1 MSSLMFDD
9 EDPLGNGNPFW
20 SVPTNIDWNVWT
32 EYMSGMQGLRAA
44 TTMSESNGVMG
55 RGVGGSVSGHTKKVP
70 RLSKMSGQPGL
81 KSKDNDSSSQLAAS
95 NGSSSQQNVIDTL
108 EASIEATKE
117 VIVVDKIN
125 IDITEHAAPKFN
137 DKIDPV
143 IGSVDDES
151 TKRRTTLTTLATSHH
166 YVAKHV
172 SYISPTEDIFNPEDP
187 NIREDIIRMIMQYLS
202 DEGYNASKTTL
213 YDEANF
219 KFHERE
225 EHVAE
230 IKRLKKAILDGD
242 WAEVDKLCAKSL
254 IKNQKSFL
262 YAVYKQQYL
271 EYIEY
276 QEVQKAFTFLN
287 KRLKPLEHLQM
298 NPNEFKDLCYLL
310 TAKSVHDAPSFKNWE
325 GIEKLVEQ
333 FQNLL
338 NIENADKDEGTVH
351 VPPNRLLTLLR
362 QAVAYQIEFSRYHPR
377 VAPRVN
383 TLLQDYTSFIIPN
396 AIRATLVGHQG
407 NVKCVDF
414 VGQKGREI
422 VSGSSDNTLRIWD
435 TESCK
440 EICVLEGHE
449 SRIWDVSSNKN
460 GSIVSSAS
468 GDSTIKLW
476 DMKGSK
482 HMCITSL
489 SGHTSDV
496 YTVKFHPGDNH
507 IVSGGYDKIVRL
519 YDVNTGQLIKM
530 FSGHQLSVSKTIF
543 NPLGNLIISGSKDN
557 TIKFWDIVSGL
568 CIRTISSHLGEVT
581 SVELNSNGTLLL
593 SSSKDNSNRLWDV
606 RMGRPIR
613 KLKGHQNTSKNFIR
627 AGFASD
633 SLIVGGSED
642 GIVYIWDQDTGEV
655 LQRLRGHTGMV
666 YSAIWNAS
674 QSFLVSCSDD
684 RTLNM
689 WWYDENRPLD

>member
-1 MSSLMFDD
+1 
-9 EDPLGNGNPFW
+9 
-20 SVPTNIDWNVWT
+20 
-32 EYMSGMQGLRAA
+32 
-44 TTMSESNGVMG
+44 
-55 RGVGGSVSGHTKKVP
+55 
-70 RLSKMSGQPGL
+70 MSGQLGL
-81 KSKDNDSSSQLAAS
+81 KSKDSASLRLATSNPTVNSSL
-95 NGSSSQQNVIDTL
+95 QQNVIDAL
-108 EASIEATKE
+108 QASTDTTKE
-117 VIVVDKIN
+117 VTVAEKVDK
-125 IDITEHAAPKFN
+125 DSSEHVAPKSG
-137 DKIDPV
+137 DKIAD
-143 IGSVDDES
+143 SAEDES
-151 TKRRTTLTTLATSHH
+151 TKRRKSLIALATSNHH
-166 YVAKHV
+166 VAKHV
-172 SYISPTEDIFNPEDP
+172 SCIRPTEDIFDPEDP
-187 NIREDIIRMIMQYLS
+187 NIREDIIRMVMQYLS
-202 DEGYNASKTTL
+202 DGGYNASKTTL
-213 YDEANF
+213 YDEANL
-219 KFHERE
+219 KWHERE
-225 EHVAE
+225 EHVVE
-230 IKRLKKAILDGD
+230 VKRLKKAILEGD
-242 WAEVDKLCAKSL
+242 WAEVDKLCAKPL

-276 QEVQKAFTFLN
+276 QEMQKAFAFLN
-287 KRLKPLEHLQM
+287 KRMKPLEHLQM

-310 TAKSVHDAPSFKNWE
+310 TAKAVRDAPSFKNWE
-325 GIEKLVEQ
+325 GIGPARQFFYLSIELLEKLVEQ

-338 NIENADKDEGTVH
+338 NFENADKDEGTVH
-351 VPPNRLLTLLR
+351 VPPSRLLTLLR

-377 VAPRVN
+377 VAPRIN

-407 NVKCVDF
+407 NVKCVGF
-414 VGQKGREI
+414 VGQEGREI
-422 VSGSSDNTLRIWD
+422 ISGSSDNTLRIWD
-435 TESCK
+435 TESSK
-440 EICVLEGHE
+440 EIGVLEGHE

-460 GSIVSSAS
+460 GSVVSSAS
-468 GDSTIKLW
+468 GDGTIKLW

-482 HMCITSL
+482 HICITSL

-507 IVSGGYDKIVRL
+507 VVSGGYDKIVRL
-519 YDVNTGQLIKM
+519 YDVNTGQLVKM

-568 CIRTISSHLGEVT
+568 CIRTITSHLGEVT
-581 SVELNSNGTLLL
+581 SVEMNANGTLLL

-655 LQRLRGHTGMV
+655 LQRLRKHTGIV
-666 YSAIWNAS
+666 YSAVWNAS
-674 QSFLVSCSDD
+674 QSLLVSCSDD
-684 RTLNM
+684 QTLNT
-689 WWYDENRPLD
+689 WWYDENCPLD